1 MRTLTKLEAEFLR
14 RLKEAVQNGQAEGLP
29 YQGVYITETN
39 LEGPALQLGLK
50 LEGQASLVYYN
61 VLIYGTRPVR
71 YHLETTTS
79 SLAQSCRQLW
89 NRLLGPLNLVMEKS
103 GIRKGRFHLFYEV
116 AYPENELKKLGEK

>member
-1 MRTLTKLEAEFLR
+1 MRTLTKLEAQFLN
-14 RLKEAVQNGQAEGLP
+14 RLKEAVQNGRGEGLP
-29 YQGVYITETN
+29 YQGVYVTETK

-50 LEGQASLVYYN
+50 LDGHPALVYFN

-79 SLAQSCRQLW
+79 ALAQSCRPLW

-103 GIRKGRFHLFYEV
+103 GVRKGRFHLFYEV
-116 AYPENELKKLGEK
+116 AYPEKELKELGEK